1 MTTIHSSNSD
11 GHASPIPNINGQKP
25 EDDRK
30 LFVGKIGLIRKI
42 EELEKF
48 FRWFNMGYNIGR
60 FT

>member
-1 MTTIHSSNSD
+1 MTTINSNNGD
-11 GHASPIPNINGQKP
+11 GQTSPFHDTNGQKP